1 MDSSLGINFWINWC
15 YLASFRRYFN

>member
-1 MDSSLGINFWINWC
+1 MDFRLGINFWINWC